1 MMMKVLKRIAKG
13 GLYSNRIIARELG
26 IDEAMVEQMI
36 FQLERLGY
44 IEKDSMNGGSCC
56 EGGCCGTS
64 KKKSCCSGNNNVNI
78 DLWKLTEKGKAA
90 V

>member
-1 MMMKVLKRIAKG
+1 MMMKILKRLAKG
-13 GLYSNRIIARELG
+13 GLYSNKIVAKELG
-26 IDEAMVEQMI
+26 IEEGMVDQMI

-44 IEKDSMNGGSCC
+44 IVKDNMNSSSCC
-56 EGGCCGTS
+56 ACSSCTD

-78 DLWKLTEKGKAA
+78 DLWKLTDKGRAA